1 MVKKTKKTPKSKKN
15 QKWKTNKKTIYIL
28 ENDDRPKKEDLKH
41 ENNERK
47 RQPQKWSQ
55 PEIEEGLKIKLT
67 SKVKGIS
74 FIATVCITAHIIF
87 VSNIDI
93 RGWGQP
99 KKI

>member
-1 MVKKTKKTPKSKKN
+1 MMTAQKKKTSNMK
-15 QKWKTNKKTIYIL
+15 IV
-28 ENDDRPKKEDLKH
+28 KE
-41 ENNERK
+41 
-47 RQPQKWSQ
+47 KWSQ

-93 RGWGQP
+93 RGWSQP